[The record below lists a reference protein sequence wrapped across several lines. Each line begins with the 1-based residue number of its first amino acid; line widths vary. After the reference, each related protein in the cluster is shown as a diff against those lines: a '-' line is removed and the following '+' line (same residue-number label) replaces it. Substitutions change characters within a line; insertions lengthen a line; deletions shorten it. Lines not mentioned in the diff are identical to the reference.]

1 MRETSD
7 PVEAEGVAVAHE
19 AAQQA
24 DLVLSVLDLTTYLP
38 ILFNSTASPAES
50 VETLFGSYPNA
61 IAVLNKAD
69 ALSPK
74 QIQQLQQQLLA
85 QPTGQL
91 QTQLSTSSRISSSDD
106 ILADEQSAATVTTS
120 LPLHADPQAI
130 KAAAAAENSI
140 ANSPRG
146 MHPVKAVI
154 CSCKTGRHMDKLLNA
169 LELGVK
175 GIMESGQD
183 SQEGLII
190 TRQEGFPILSRALP
204 YCADAAAKHSS
215 VCP

>member
-38 ILFNSTASPAES
+38 ILSDSTASPAES
-50 VETLFGSYPNA
+50 AETLFGSYPNA

-74 QIQQLQQQLLA
+74 QIQQLQQQLPA

-91 QTQLSTSSRISSSDD
+91 QTQLSTSSRISSTDD
-106 ILADEQSAATVTTS
+106 ILADEQSAATVTAS
-120 LPLHADPQAI
+120 LPLHADPQATI
-130 KAAAAAENSI
+130 AAAAENSI
-140 ANSPRG
+140 ANSPRS
-146 MHPVKAVI
+146 MHLVEAVI
-154 CSCKTGRHMDKLLNA
+154 CSCKTGWHMDKLLSA
-169 LELGVK
+169 LELGIK

-190 TRQEGFPILSRALP
+190 TRQASFPILSRALP
-204 YCADAAAKHSS
+204 YCADAAAKYSS
-215 VCP
+215 VCS